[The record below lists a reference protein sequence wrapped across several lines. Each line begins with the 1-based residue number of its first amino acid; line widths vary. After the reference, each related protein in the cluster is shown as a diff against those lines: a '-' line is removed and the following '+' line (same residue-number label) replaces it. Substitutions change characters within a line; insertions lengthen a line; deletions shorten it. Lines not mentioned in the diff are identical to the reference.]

1 MHETEFETL
10 AQHRLRAAGFHE
22 KSLADLELPQ
32 VQRLEFVGTPVNLC
46 YIEMGNTAEAETV
59 IFSVIPYSTTLEDN
73 SIKVR
78 LAAQQA
84 TLGPETAVVGVQVY
98 EPVHQ
103 GLSPKQRELIAAGS
117 FEPFAD
123 RLLMTMQLLNIRED
137 QRISLY
143 GFSMGADVSTEA
155 AYSNIKNQN
164 RGIARIERLGVF
176 EPVRVMKRGAIAVA
190 GTFGKSG
197 KNLYQNVIDSDSP
210 ALLEARGIDL
220 TDKRAAKKH
229 AASVN
234 RGVLGYN
241 RKDIRGNYAILR
253 GFGHDYTIARLNE
266 MSLAGISNKDMPQM
280 IVARLM
286 DSGLTPRKALA
297 RLRTG
302 ENLEVFEYEG
312 DHSAADK
319 LQRSGAFVL
328 QAAMASST

>member
-1 MHETEFETL
+1 MQETEYEIL
-10 AQHRLRAAGFHE
+10 ASHRLRAAGFHE
-22 KSLADLELPQ
+22 KSLADLELPKE
-32 VQRLEFVGTPVNLC
+32 QRLKFEGTPVNLC

-78 LAAQQA
+78 LAAQQ
-84 TLGPETAVVGVQVY
+84 TVLGPDAAVVGVQVY
-98 EPVHQ
+98 EPVNQ
-103 GLSPKQRELIAAGS
+103 GLSPKQRELVASGS

-123 RLLMTMQLLNIRED
+123 RLLMTVDLLNIRED
-137 QRISLY
+137 QRIGLY
-143 GFSMGADVSTEA
+143 GFSMGADVSAEA
-155 AYSNIKNQN
+155 VYSNIKNHN

-176 EPVRVMKRGAIAVA
+176 EPVRVLKRGAVAVA

-197 KNLYQNVIDSDSP
+197 KNLYQNVIASDSP

-220 TDKRAAKKH
+220 AYKRAAKKH
-229 AASVN
+229 ADSVN
-234 RGVLGYN
+234 KGVLGYN

-280 IVARLM
+280 VVARLM
-286 DSGLTPRKALA
+286 DSGLTPQKALA
-297 RLRTG
+297 KLRTG
-302 ENLEVFEYEG
+302 DNLEVFEYEG

-319 LQRSGAFVL
+319 LQRSGAFIL
-328 QAAMASST
+328 QTATA